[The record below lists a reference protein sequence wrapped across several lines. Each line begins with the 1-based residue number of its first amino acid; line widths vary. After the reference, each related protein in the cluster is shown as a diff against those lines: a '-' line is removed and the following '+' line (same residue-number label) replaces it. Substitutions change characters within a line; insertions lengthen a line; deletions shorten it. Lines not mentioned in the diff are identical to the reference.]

1 MRVQEIPA
9 GLPQL
14 ARGHHSCPEKGA
26 CLMEYVSMLAGES
39 FTDRPRCV
47 DPLLVRL
54 SWWVNDTLREEGRKA
69 LPIMAPRFIGTAHLG
84 PQLAPGVMSALC
96 DFAMP
101 IVKPVERPAL
111 VRMSEV
117 SQAHACRL
125 ERLRLPGSRTAT
137 DIWFRFLANLS
148 IREIVRAVNAAD
160 DRQLPS
166 LLDVAVTCSER
177 LAADAHQPEWRSRA
191 DLAERDSE
199 GMSGRTKPA
208 HLDEAQSP
216 FTKTC

>member
-1 MRVQEIPA
+1 MRVHEIPA

-14 ARGHHSCPEKGA
+14 ARGHHSSPEKGA

-39 FTDRPRCV
+39 FSDRPRCV

-54 SWWVNDTLREEGRKA
+54 SWWVNDTVRGEGRKR
-69 LPIMAPRFIGTAHLG
+69 LPLMAPRFIGTAHLG

-101 IVKPVERPAL
+101 IVKPLERPAL

-117 SQAHACRL
+117 AQAQAGRI

-148 IREIVRAVNAAD
+148 IREIVRAVNDAD
-160 DRQLPS
+160 DRSLPD
-166 LLDVAVTCSER
+166 LLEAAVMCTER
-177 LAADAHQPEWRSRA
+177 IAADADHSELHSPAE
-191 DLAERDSE
+191 LAKPDTEPALL
-199 GMSGRTKPA
+199 SGAP
-208 HLDEAQSP
+208 
-216 FTKTC
+216 

>member
-1 MRVQEIPA
+1 MRVHEIPA

-14 ARGHHSCPEKGA
+14 ARGHHSSPEKGA

-39 FTDRPRCV
+39 FSDRPRCV

-54 SWWVNDTLREEGRKA
+54 SWWVNDTLREEGRKG
-69 LPIMAPRFIGTAHLG
+69 LSIMAPRFIGTAHLG

-96 DFAMP
+96 DFALP
-101 IVKPVERPAL
+101 IVKPLERPAL

-117 SQAHACRL
+117 SQAQARRI

-148 IREIVRAVNAAD
+148 IREIVRAVSAGD
-160 DRQLPS
+160 DRKLPK
-166 LLDVAVTCSER
+166 LLDTAVTCSER
-177 LAADAHQPEWRSRA
+177 LAADGHHPQRRSRA
-191 DLAERDSE
+191 GLAQRNSE
-199 GMSGRTKPA
+199 GRSGRAEPA

-216 FTKTC
+216 IAKTC